1 MGVSSYRMHS
11 DKNFMKTLR
20 SLLTFRVQISPS
32 HSYIAFMFDYSSC
45 VGHFQRI
52 ICGRSNIHTRDREV
66 LREFD
71 WLLVPAVARD
81 SLAGLAY

>member
-1 MGVSSYRMHS
+1 
-11 DKNFMKTLR
+11 
-20 SLLTFRVQISPS
+20 
-32 HSYIAFMFDYSSC
+32 MFDYSSC
-45 VGHFQRI
+45 VGHFQRFVY
-52 ICGRSNIHTRDREV
+52 GKSNIHTRDREV